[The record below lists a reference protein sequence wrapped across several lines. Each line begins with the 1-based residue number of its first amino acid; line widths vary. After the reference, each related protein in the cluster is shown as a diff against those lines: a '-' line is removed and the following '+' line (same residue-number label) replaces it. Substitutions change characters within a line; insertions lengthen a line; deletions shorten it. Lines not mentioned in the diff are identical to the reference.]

1 MECVGRKPQTVAM
14 LRTLVTTL
22 ATLTLTGVLA
32 PSAAVQSTAP
42 SLVPAAPGDGAP
54 ADGRQHFSIAS
65 SILGETRRVFVS
77 VPPSFDRSP
86 ATRRYPLLVVTD
98 GEAPSATAAI
108 TASRELSRF
117 GLAPEF
123 VIVGV
128 ENAGGYEKRVFDLTP
143 PGLSVSGSDRSQGG
157 DRFLD
162 FLERELLPAVDA
174 RFRTAAPRVLMGHSS
189 GGVLATWAA
198 ATRDTW
204 RFTISLDGP
213 MHLDDNWLPK
223 RLVERA
229 QREGPPV
236 RHASYNANF
245 GWQQGAWADLV
256 AAAPASWV
264 LRNERWKEETHVSM
278 PMLGAYLGLRE
289 LFLDYSRKA
298 APVYPTTSIL
308 PYYASL
314 TEAYGGAVV
323 PPEPLMR
330 DVVTD
335 LALEGRGREAQAAFA
350 QLVQAYGEPPNAADL
365 RARIDEALT
374 LPPPAES
381 VESLLATPMPMAAD
395 VSALVG
401 EWAGET
407 RRENQIG
414 RFTLVIADDGGRAKG
429 HVTWHFGDEQ
439 LVQTLQYLTVQPD
452 GFTYGYMNG
461 MRPRGMLLYVMTRNG
476 DGYRG
481 TMKWGGVRP
490 PQMRPG
496 GPPVEY
502 ITLTRA
508 R

>member
-1 MECVGRKPQTVAM
+1 M
-14 LRTLVTTL
+14 LRTFSTISL
-22 ATLTLTGVLA
+22 AFILA
-32 PSAAVQSTAP
+32 AAIPGGATSQPASP
-42 SLVPAAPGDGAP
+42 SLVPAEPGPGAP
-54 ADGRQHFSIAS
+54 ADGRQHFTIAS
-65 SILGETRRVFVS
+65 AVLGETRRVFVS

-98 GEAPSATAAI
+98 GEAPSATAAV
-108 TASRELSRF
+108 TASRELSRT
-117 GLAPEF
+117 GLAPEL

-128 ENAGGYEKRVFDLTP
+128 ENAGGYEKRVYDLTP
-143 PGLSVSGSDRSQGG
+143 PGLSVSGSDREQGG

-162 FLERELLPAVDA
+162 FLEGELLPAVDA

-204 RFTISLDGP
+204 RFTIALDTP
-213 MHLDDNWLPK
+213 VHLDEDWLAE
-223 RLVERA
+223 RLIDRA
-229 QREGPPV
+229 RRGGQPV
-236 RHASYNANF
+236 RYASYNAQF
-245 GWQQGAWADLV
+245 GWPDRAWTALV
-256 AAAPASWV
+256 AAAPESWV

-314 TEAYGGAVV
+314 SEPYGGAVV

-335 LALEGRGREAQAAFA
+335 LALEGRGREAQAAFD
-350 QLVQAYGEPPNAADL
+350 QLLRAYGEAPNAADL
-365 RARIDEALT
+365 RASIEEALT
-374 LPPPAES
+374 LPPPDES
-381 VESLLATPMPMAAD
+381 VESLLATPMPATGD
-395 VSALVG
+395 VASLVG

-407 RRENQIG
+407 RREHQVG
-414 RFTLVIADDGGRAKG
+414 RFTLVIEDDAGRAKG
-429 HVTWHFGDEQ
+429 RVTWHFGDQQ

-461 MRPRGMLLYVMTRNG
+461 MRPRGMLLYVMTRDG

-496 GPPVEY
+496 GPPPEY
-502 ITLTRA
+502 ISLR
-508 R
+508 RVR